1 VGILVVSLGIVTVTS
16 APASATCSNHATP
29 TNKDPGTEFV
39 TGAGST
45 GVARRLGPHTSC
57 ILLSRIPNNRQL
69 DMWCWDYGDN
79 INGVNTWSWVRYRS
93 HQLLRL
99 GVRLLPDQ
107 PRSPV
112 PLLRPDRPKDP
123 AGTEG

>member
-1 VGILVVSLGIVTVTS
+1 MRRPSRLIAVKLVGILVVGLGIVAVTS
-16 APASATCSNHATP
+16 SPASATCSNHATP

-45 GVARRLGPHTSC
+45 GLARRLGPHTSC

-79 INGVNTWSWVRYRS
+79 INGVNTWSWVRYAPGATSYYGWVSDYYLTNRGA
-93 HQLLRL
+93 LFRC
-99 GVRLLPDQ
+99 
-107 PRSPV
+107 
-112 PLLRPDRPKDP
+112 
-123 AGTEG
+123 